1 MTSQSAVNVN
11 FKKFTIYLGFHFH
24 NKTVIMIVRVW
35 TGVGRMK
42 EKEKLI
48 IDAAI
53 KLFANKGY
61 DATSIQEI
69 ANEAG
74 ISKGA
79 FYIYFKSKESLLISI
94 FKYYYERIKARMDEI
109 KRLNLPPRDMF
120 IEHIVCLYTEICK
133 HKEFIIMQTREQ
145 AVPFNE
151 SIAEFINN
159 MHIETYQFYK
169 KSLIAIYGKNIKPYL
184 GDLSLIL
191 QGIFQSYLQ
200 LILFQNNPMD
210 YYKLAGFIL
219 RRADDLA
226 NGLMKAEEEPIVPP
240 QLLNQAL
247 LDSHFFQKKI
257 NKKELLLLIKKL
269 KSDLEKSSDL
279 FVTLDV
285 LEAEIN
291 SEAPRI
297 PVIQGMLANLK
308 DVKETKELKMQIE
321 TYFGLRG
328 KA

>member
-1 MTSQSAVNVN
+1 
-11 FKKFTIYLGFHFH
+11 
-24 NKTVIMIVRVW
+24 
-35 TGVGRMK
+35 MK

-48 IDAAI
+48 IDAAM
-53 KLFANKGY
+53 KLFANKGF

-79 FYIYFKSKESLLISI
+79 FYIYFKSKESLLIAI
-94 FKYYYERIKARMDEI
+94 FKYYYETIKARMDEI
-109 KRLNLPPRDMF
+109 KSLDLPPRDMF
-120 IEHIVCLYTEICK
+120 VEHIVCLYSEISK

-145 AVPFNE
+145 AIPFNE
-151 SIAEFINN
+151 SIAEFINS

-169 KSLIAIYGKNIKPYL
+169 KSMTAIYGKNIVPYL
-184 GDLSLIL
+184 GDLSIIL

-200 LILFQNNPMD
+200 LILFQNNPID
-210 YYKLAGFIL
+210 FYKLAGFIL

-226 NGLMKAEEEPIVPP
+226 NGLMKSEEEPIVPP

-247 LDSHFFQKKI
+247 FDSRFFQKKM
-257 NKKELLLLIKKL
+257 NKKDLQLLIKKF

-297 PVIQGMLANLK
+297 PLIQGMLANLR
-308 DVKETKELKMQIE
+308 DVKEMKELKLQIE
-321 TYFGLRG
+321 NFFGL
-328 KA
+328 